1 MSNLIEDTCLHINEV
16 LSDNRHREDIIT
28 SLAVN
33 RLCNLF
39 ESQTASF
46 DNILNELFNS
56 ITMDDMQYTA
66 TIIRKLDKCLNANRS
81 QLLAMIKEVGL

>member
-1 MSNLIEDTCLHINEV
+1 MFDLIENTCLHINSI

-28 SLAVN
+28 TLAVN
-33 RLCNLF
+33 KLCNLF
-39 ESQTASF
+39 ETQTASF

-56 ITMDDMQYTA
+56 IDIDDMQYTVNV
-66 TIIRKLDKCLNANRS
+66 IRKLDKCLNSNRS